1 MMPQRWAIIIDAVT
15 ILERRWASSRVTSLI
30 LSYDLLFSRHIFTSV
45 FRGCRALGTFVL
57 LEWGPK

>member
-45 FRGCRALGTFVL
+45 FRGCRARGTFVL